1 MIRDKIDFGSDGI
14 RYCDANDKTL
24 LTISS
29 DSVNIKD
36 INWDYSD
43 DINKWIKTASSY
55 SQNVASGTQV
65 FGKTLCEILNLKEKE
80 LNRENEEE
88 EKDMNKVLE
97 LYKQRKVREITRK
110 YNELVEKELESN
122 TFINKYNALVADFK
136 KNLEDLEAEE
146 QKENAGKRHVL
157 VRTGYDMELPIE
169 IDNDYEYYIRSKQ
182 FDREE
187 NKEKNNLCS
196 NVEEI
201 NAMLSMSDDKDY
213 QIEVLQRY
221 GIIDKKG
228 KMSE

>member
-1 MIRDKIDFGSDGI
+1 MIIDKIDFGNEV
-14 RYCDANDKTL
+14 RYYDANGKLTF
-24 LTISS
+24 TIS
-29 DSVNIKD
+29 KD
-36 INWDYSD
+36 NMDAKDMDWDYSD
-43 DINKWIKTASSY
+43 IGYY
-55 SQNVASGTQV
+55 SQSVVKGTRV

-80 LNRENEEE
+80 LNGENEEE

-97 LYKQRKVREITRK
+97 LYKERKVREITRK
-110 YNELVEKELESN
+110 YKELVEKELESN

-146 QKENAGKRHVL
+146 QKENAGKFRVL

-169 IDNDYEYYIRSKQ
+169 INDDYRCYIVSKQ
-182 FDREE
+182 FDIEKD
-187 NKEKNNLCS
+187 KEMHNLYS
-196 NVEEI
+196 TIEEI

>member
-1 MIRDKIDFGSDGI
+1 MIRDKIDFGSEV
-14 RYCDANDKTL
+14 RYYDANGKLTF
-24 LTISS
+24 TISK
-29 DSVNIKD
+29 DNIDAKD
-36 INWDYSD
+36 MDWDYSD
-43 DINKWIKTASSY
+43 IGDY
-55 SQNVASGTQV
+55 YQNVASGTQV
-65 FGKTLCEILNLKEKE
+65 FGKTLCEILNLKAKE
-80 LNRENEEE
+80 LNGENEEE

-97 LYKQRKVREITRK
+97 LYKERKVREIARK
-110 YNELVEKELESN
+110 YKELVEKELESN

-146 QKENAGKRHVL
+146 QKENAGKFRVL

-169 IDNDYEYYIRSKQ
+169 INDDYRCYIVSKP
-182 FDREE
+182 FDIEKD
-187 NKEKNNLCS
+187 KEMHNLYS
-196 NVEEI
+196 TIEEI

>member
-1 MIRDKIDFGSDGI
+1 MIRDKIDFGSEV
-14 RYCDANDKTL
+14 RYYDANGKL
-24 LTISS
+24 IFTISK
-29 DSVNIKD
+29 DNIDAKD
-36 INWDYSD
+36 MDWDYSD
-43 DINKWIKTASSY
+43 IGDY
-55 SQNVASGTQV
+55 YQNVASGTQV

-80 LNRENEEE
+80 LNGENEEE

-97 LYKQRKVREITRK
+97 LYKERKVREITRK
-110 YNELVEKELESN
+110 YKELVEKELESN

-136 KNLEDLEAEE
+136 KNLEDLEVEE
-146 QKENAGKRHVL
+146 QKENAGKFRVL

-169 IDNDYEYYIRSKQ
+169 INDDYRCYIVSKP
-182 FDREE
+182 FDIEKD
-187 NKEKNNLCS
+187 KEMHNLYS
-196 NVEEI
+196 TIEEI

>member
-1 MIRDKIDFGSDGI
+1 MTRTKIYFDSDGI
-14 RYCDANDKTL
+14 HYCDADDKKL

-29 DSVNIKD
+29 DGVNIKD

-55 SQNVASGTQV
+55 SQNVASGTRV

-80 LNRENEEE
+80 LNGENEEE

-97 LYKQRKVREITRK
+97 LYKERKVKEIIKK
-110 YNELVEKELESN
+110 YKELVEKELESN

-136 KNLEDLEAEE
+136 KNLEDLEVEE
-146 QKENAGKRHVL
+146 QKENAGKFRVL

-169 IDNDYEYYIRSKQ
+169 INDDYRCYIVSKP
-182 FDREE
+182 FDIEKD
-187 NKEKNNLCS
+187 KEMHNLYS
-196 NVEEI
+196 TIEEI

>member
-1 MIRDKIDFGSDGI
+1 MIIDKIDFGNEV
-14 RYCDANDKTL
+14 RYYDANGKLTF
-24 LTISS
+24 TIS
-29 DSVNIKD
+29 KD
-36 INWDYSD
+36 NMDAKDMDWDYFD

-55 SQNVASGTQV
+55 SRNVASGTQV
-65 FGKTLCEILNLKEKE
+65 FGKTLCEKLNLKEKE

-97 LYKQRKVREITRK
+97 LYKERKVKEITRK
-110 YNELVEKELESN
+110 YKELVEKELESN

-136 KNLEDLEAEE
+136 KNLEDLEVEE
-146 QKENAGKRHVL
+146 QKENAGKFRVL

-169 IDNDYEYYIRSKQ
+169 INDDYRCYIVSKQ
-182 FDREE
+182 FDIEKD
-187 NKEKNNLCS
+187 KEMHNLYS
-196 NVEEI
+196 TIEEI

>member
-1 MIRDKIDFGSDGI
+1 MIIDKIDFGNEV
-14 RYCDANDKTL
+14 RYYDANGKLTF
-24 LTISS
+24 TIS
-29 DSVNIKD
+29 KD
-36 INWDYSD
+36 NMNAKDVDWDYSD
-43 DINKWIKTASSY
+43 IGDYYQSVVK
-55 SQNVASGTQV
+55 GTQV

-80 LNRENEEE
+80 LNGENEEE

-97 LYKQRKVREITRK
+97 LYKERKVREITRK
-110 YNELVEKELESN
+110 YKELVENELESN

-136 KNLEDLEAEE
+136 KNLEDLEVEE
-146 QKENAGKRHVL
+146 QKENAGKFRVL

-169 IDNDYEYYIRSKQ
+169 INDDYRCYIVSKP
-182 FDREE
+182 FDIEKD
-187 NKEKNNLCS
+187 KEMHNLYS
-196 NVEEI
+196 TIEEI

>member
-1 MIRDKIDFGSDGI
+1 MIIDKIDFGNEV
-14 RYCDANDKTL
+14 RYYDANGKLTF
-24 LTISS
+24 TIS
-29 DSVNIKD
+29 KD
-36 INWDYSD
+36 NMDAKDMDWDYSD
-43 DINKWIKTASSY
+43 IGDY
-55 SQNVASGTQV
+55 SQNVASGTRV

-80 LNRENEEE
+80 LNGENEEE

-97 LYKQRKVREITRK
+97 LYKERKVREITRK
-110 YNELVEKELESN
+110 YKELVEKELESN

-136 KNLEDLEAEE
+136 KNLEDLEVEE
-146 QKENAGKRHVL
+146 QKENAGKFRVL

-169 IDNDYEYYIRSKQ
+169 INDDYRCYIVSKQ
-182 FDREE
+182 FDIEKD
-187 NKEKNNLCS
+187 KEMHNLYS
-196 NVEEI
+196 TIEQI

>member
-1 MIRDKIDFGSDGI
+1 MIRDKIYFDSGGI
-14 RYCDANDKTL
+14 RCCDADDKTL
-24 LTISS
+24 LKISS
-29 DSVNIKD
+29 DMVNIKD

-55 SQNVASGTQV
+55 SQNVASGTRV

-80 LNRENEEE
+80 LNGENEEE

-97 LYKQRKVREITRK
+97 LYKERKVKEIIKK
-110 YNELVEKELESN
+110 YKELVEKELESN

-136 KNLEDLEAEE
+136 KNLEDLEVEE
-146 QKENAGKRHVL
+146 QKENAGKFRVL

-169 IDNDYEYYIRSKQ
+169 INDDYRCYIVSKP
-182 FDREE
+182 FDIEKD
-187 NKEKNNLCS
+187 KEMHNLYS
-196 NVEEI
+196 TIEEI

>member
-1 MIRDKIDFGSDGI
+1 MIRDKIDFGSEV
-14 RYCDANDKTL
+14 RYYDANGKLTF
-24 LTISS
+24 TIS
-29 DSVNIKD
+29 KD
-36 INWDYSD
+36 NMDAKDMDWDYSD
-43 DINKWIKTASSY
+43 IGDYYQSVVK
-55 SQNVASGTQV
+55 GTQV

-80 LNRENEEE
+80 LNGENEEE

-97 LYKQRKVREITRK
+97 LYKERKVREITKK
-110 YNELVEKELESN
+110 YNELVDKELESN

-136 KNLEDLEAEE
+136 KNLEDLEVEE
-146 QKENAGKRHVL
+146 QKENAGKFRVL

-169 IDNDYEYYIRSKQ
+169 INDDYRCYIVSKP
-182 FDREE
+182 FDIEKD
-187 NKEKNNLCS
+187 KEMHNLYS
-196 NVEEI
+196 TIEEI

>member
-1 MIRDKIDFGSDGI
+1 MTRDKIDFGDGEI
-14 RYCDANDKTL
+14 HYCDADGKRL
-24 LTISS
+24 FTISNDGIS
-29 DSVNIKD
+29 MKGMD
-36 INWDYSD
+36 WDYFD

-55 SQNVASGTQV
+55 SRNVASGTRV

-80 LNRENEEE
+80 LNGENEEE

-97 LYKQRKVREITRK
+97 LYKERKVREITRK
-110 YNELVEKELESN
+110 YKELVEKELESN

-136 KNLEDLEAEE
+136 KNLEDLEVEE
-146 QKENAGKRHVL
+146 QKENAGKFRVL

-169 IDNDYEYYIRSKQ
+169 INDDYRCYIVSKQ
-182 FDREE
+182 FDIEKD
-187 NKEKNNLCS
+187 KEMHNLYS
-196 NVEEI
+196 TIEEI

>member
-1 MIRDKIDFGSDGI
+1 MIIDKIDFGSEV
-14 RYCDANDKTL
+14 RYYDANGKLTF
-24 LTISS
+24 TISK
-29 DSVNIKD
+29 DNIDAKD
-36 INWDYSD
+36 MDWDYSD
-43 DINKWIKTASSY
+43 IGDYYQSVVN
-55 SQNVASGTQV
+55 GTQV

-80 LNRENEEE
+80 LNGENEEE

-136 KNLEDLEAEE
+136 KNLEDLEVEE
-146 QKENAGKRHVL
+146 QKENAGKFRVL

-169 IDNDYEYYIRSKQ
+169 INDDYRCYIVSKP
-182 FDREE
+182 FDIEKD
-187 NKEKNNLCS
+187 KEMHNLYS
-196 NVEEI
+196 TIEEI

>member
-1 MIRDKIDFGSDGI
+1 MIFGNEV
-14 RYCDANDKTL
+14 RYYDANGKL
-24 LTISS
+24 IFTISK
-29 DSVNIKD
+29 DNIDAKD
-36 INWDYSD
+36 MDCDYSD
-43 DINKWIKTASSY
+43 IGDYYQSVVK
-55 SQNVASGTQV
+55 GTQV

-80 LNRENEEE
+80 LNGENEEE

-97 LYKQRKVREITRK
+97 LYKERKVREITRK
-110 YNELVEKELESN
+110 YKELVEKELESN

-136 KNLEDLEAEE
+136 KNLEDLEVEE
-146 QKENAGKRHVL
+146 QKENAGKFRVL

-169 IDNDYEYYIRSKQ
+169 INDDYRCYIVSKP
-182 FDREE
+182 FDIEKD
-187 NKEKNNLCS
+187 KEMHNLYS
-196 NVEEI
+196 TIDEI

>member
-1 MIRDKIDFGSDGI
+1 MTRTKIYFDSDVI
-14 RYCDANDKTL
+14 CYCDADDKRL
-24 LTISS
+24 LTNSS

-36 INWDYSD
+36 INWDY
-43 DINKWIKTASSY
+43 IVNKWKKTTSSY

-80 LNRENEEE
+80 LNGENEEE

-97 LYKQRKVREITRK
+97 LYKERKVKEIIRK
-110 YNELVEKELESN
+110 YKELVEKELESN

-136 KNLEDLEAEE
+136 KNLEDLEVEE
-146 QKENAGKRHVL
+146 QKENAGKFRVL

-169 IDNDYEYYIRSKQ
+169 INDDYRCYIVSKP
-182 FDREE
+182 FDIEKD
-187 NKEKNNLCS
+187 KEMHNLYS
-196 NVEEI
+196 TIDEI

>member
-1 MIRDKIDFGSDGI
+1 MIRDEIDFGSEV
-14 RYCDANDKTL
+14 RYYDANGKL
-24 LTISS
+24 IFTISK
-29 DSVNIKD
+29 DNIDAKD
-36 INWDYSD
+36 MDCDYSD
-43 DINKWIKTASSY
+43 IGDYYQSVVK
-55 SQNVASGTQV
+55 GTQV

-80 LNRENEEE
+80 LNGENEEE

-97 LYKQRKVREITRK
+97 LYKERKVREITRK
-110 YNELVEKELESN
+110 YKELVEKELESN

-136 KNLEDLEAEE
+136 KNLEDLEVEE
-146 QKENAGKRHVL
+146 QKENAGKFRVL

-169 IDNDYEYYIRSKQ
+169 INDDYRCYIVSKP
-182 FDREE
+182 FDIEKD
-187 NKEKNNLCS
+187 KEMHNLYS
-196 NVEEI
+196 TIEEI